1 MTPEQSLVV
10 RLEAASRRW
19 WVPRRLSA
27 LLTEAAARIAF
38 LAEMEDMQRAARYR
52 VQDRA
57 DALIAAGN
65 RLSMMAQTT
74 GGTAGPDP
82 GLQNAIA
89 GWEAATGGPKRPT
102 RPVGVDGGTAR

>member
-1 MTPEQSLVV
+1 MTRPTLLVE
-10 RLEAASRRW
+10 RLESAARRW
-19 WVPRRLSA
+19 WIPASLSA
-27 LLTEAAARIAF
+27 LLIDAAATIEVQ
-38 LAEMEDMQRAARYR
+38 AETETILRAKIDRL
-52 VQDRA
+52 QDQAESR
-57 DALIAAGN
+57 LAAGN

-102 RPVGVDGGTAR
+102 RPVGVDGGNAI